1 MTNKRVRIFF
11 VWIALLV
18 LALPAKAQQRFF
30 NLTADEVKVD
40 SVLPHFLYSIP
51 LPENYQDSVY
61 TVSVKYPEYMDM
73 TVSDVANY
81 NRISGAALP
90 SQVPLS
96 QNISVSRRK
105 GYLVASFCPLVF
117 RNNKYQM
124 LVSFMLDVKAK
135 AVKNSVLRQ
144 RKNDKA
150 YASAADI
157 YAEHSLLAS
166 GKWAKIRVSS
176 SGVYQL
182 TEATVRQ
189 AGFSNINKV
198 KIYGYG
204 GNLQNEALY
213 ANDLARTDDLKE
225 VPQCVVGGKHLFYA
239 KGPVSWTSN
248 SSTVRRRNPYSD
260 YGYYFITQSDEEPAT
275 VDSAT
280 FVSSFYP
287 SPDDYHSLYEVD
299 GYSWYNGGRN
309 LFDPTPISVG
319 GSQQVVITNTTGSQ
333 KGRLTVNVS
342 AGGTNQIRIQLN
354 GKDIGTL
361 NVRILDY
368 CKAGQDSGTYLLD
381 NLKVDGGKDT
391 ITIQNVSGET
401 ARLDYVSMAWEKAI
415 PLPNLSG
422 SHPAATYV
430 KNIANQD
437 LHADGQAD
445 LVIIIPASRT
455 LLKQAQRLK
464 EFHESHDGM
473 RVNIV
478 AADQL
483 YNEFSS
489 GTPDANAYRRYLRM
503 LQDRAATEADM
514 PKYLLL
520 FGDCVWDNR
529 MLTADCKRFDPDDY
543 LLVYE
548 SENSFSETVCYAG
561 DSWMGI
567 LAEGA
572 GSDARRELQDVGVG
586 RFPVTTVAEAKIMV
600 DKTINYSKNQ
610 NGGAWQNTIM
620 FMGDDGN
627 DNIHMKD
634 VDSVANSVG
643 RDYPNFLIKKVMW
656 DAYTRESSATGNTYP
671 EVSKIIRQQQA
682 NGALVMDY
690 GGHGNATLISHESV
704 LGLSDFSESRTSNLP
719 LWVTAACDI
728 MAFDGV
734 TETIGEAAV
743 LNEKGG
749 AVAFYGTARTVFT
762 SANKYINHAF
772 MKRVLSLQDGKPIT
786 LGEAHRLA
794 QNDVMLGTNRYPTPT
809 REDPNKTSPEQ
820 DNTENHL
827 QYSLL
832 GDPALSLNLP
842 TAQVVVD
849 EIDGVAVG
857 SGTMPTV
864 KAGAVI
870 KMKGHVAGV
879 EGFNGVVTA
888 TVRDT
893 REEITCKLNNTS
905 DDGAEEAFKYLDR
918 TKTLYHG
925 SDSIRNSSF
934 ELTFAVPKDI
944 NYADGQGMINLYA
957 LNTDKTIRANGS
969 CDQFIVGGSA
979 EAKNDSVGPS
989 IYCYLNSPSFVDG
1002 GNVNSTPYFVAEIKD
1017 KDGINAAGSG
1027 IGHDLQL
1034 VIDGDMAKTYTLNN
1048 NFSYDFGTYT
1058 SGSTF
1063 YSIPELEEG
1072 PHRLQFRAWD
1082 IQNNSSTAVLHFN
1095 VVKGLRPQL
1104 FNIGMTNNPAR
1115 TSTTFI
1121 ISHDRMESNMDVVIE
1136 LFDAAGRQMW
1146 RHAESGVSATGNY
1159 TVDWDLSV
1167 DGGRPLQTGVYLYRV
1182 KVSSEGSSYVS
1193 KTKKLIVISNR

>member
-11 VWIALLV
+11 VCIALLV

-105 GYLVASFCPLVF
+105 GYLVVSFCPLVF

-342 AGGTNQIRIQLN
+342 AGGNNQIRILLN
-354 GKDIGTL
+354 GKELGTL
-361 NVRILDY
+361 NVPILQY
-368 CKAGQDSGTYLLD
+368 CKAGQVGGTYSLD
-381 NLKVDGGKDT
+381 NLRIDAKDT
-391 ITIQNVSGET
+391 VTIVNVSGET

-529 MLTADCKRFDPDDY
+529 MLTADCKRFDPDDF

-690 GGHGNATLISHESV
+690 GGHGSATLISHESV

-728 MAFDGV
+728 MPFDGV
-734 TETIGEAAV
+734 TETIGESAV

-772 MKRVLSLQDGKPIT
+772 MKRVLSLQDGKPIA

-820 DNTENHL
+820 DNSENHL

-864 KAGAVI
+864 KAGSVI

-893 REEITCKLNNTS
+893 QEEITCKLNNTS
-905 DDGAEEAFKYLDR
+905 GDGAEVAFKYLDR

-925 SDSIRNSSF
+925 SDSIRNGQF

-1104 FNIGMTNNPAR
+1104 FNIGVTNNPAR

>member
-90 SQVPLS
+90 SHVPLS

-105 GYLVASFCPLVF
+105 GYLVVSFCPLVF

-182 TEATVRQ
+182 TDATVRQ

-342 AGGTNQIRIQLN
+342 AGGNNQIRILLN
-354 GKDIGTL
+354 GKELGTL
-361 NVRILDY
+361 NVPILQY
-368 CKAGQDSGTYLLD
+368 CKAGQVGGTYSLD
-381 NLKVDGGKDT
+381 NLRIDAKDT
-391 ITIQNVSGET
+391 VTIVNVSGET

-690 GGHGNATLISHESV
+690 GGHGSATLISHESV

-728 MAFDGV
+728 MPFDGV
-734 TETIGEAAV
+734 TETIGESAV

-772 MKRVLSLQDGKPIT
+772 MKRVLSLQDGKPIA

-820 DNTENHL
+820 DNSENHL

-864 KAGAVI
+864 KAGSVI

-905 DDGAEEAFKYLDR
+905 GDGAEEAFKYLDR

-1104 FNIGMTNNPAR
+1104 FNIGVTNNPAR

-1136 LFDAAGRQMW
+1136 LFDAAGRQVW

>member
-157 YAEHSLLAS
+157 YAEHSLLAT

-182 TEATVRQ
+182 TDATVRQ

-342 AGGTNQIRIQLN
+342 AGGNNQIRILLN
-354 GKDIGTL
+354 GKELGTL
-361 NVRILDY
+361 NVPILQY

-690 GGHGNATLISHESV
+690 GGHGSATLISHESV

-728 MAFDGV
+728 MPFDGV
-734 TETIGEAAV
+734 TETIGESAV

-772 MKRVLSLQDGKPIT
+772 MKRVLSLQDGKPIA

-842 TAQVVVD
+842 TAKVVVD

-864 KAGAVI
+864 KAGSVI

-893 REEITCKLNNTS
+893 QEEITCKLNNTS
-905 DDGAEEAFKYLDR
+905 GDGAEVAFKYLDR

-925 SDSIRNSSF
+925 SDSIRNGQF

-1104 FNIGMTNNPAR
+1104 FNIGVTNNPAR

>member
-105 GYLVASFCPLVF
+105 GYLVVSFCPLVF

-182 TEATVRQ
+182 TDATVRQ

-342 AGGTNQIRIQLN
+342 AGGNNQIRILLN
-354 GKDIGTL
+354 GKELGTL
-361 NVRILDY
+361 DVPILQY
-368 CKAGQDSGTYLLD
+368 CKAGQVGGTYSLD
-381 NLKVDGGKDT
+381 NLRIDAKDT
-391 ITIQNVSGET
+391 VTIVNVSGET

-529 MLTADCKRFDPDDY
+529 MLTADCKRFDPDDF

-690 GGHGNATLISHESV
+690 GGHGSATLISHESV

-728 MAFDGV
+728 MPFDGV
-734 TETIGEAAV
+734 TETIGESAV

-772 MKRVLSLQDGKPIT
+772 MKRVLSLQDGKPIA

-864 KAGAVI
+864 KAGSVI

-893 REEITCKLNNTS
+893 QEEITCKLNNTS
-905 DDGAEEAFKYLDR
+905 GDGAEVAFKYLDR

-925 SDSIRNSSF
+925 SDSIRNGQF

-1104 FNIGMTNNPAR
+1104 FNIGVTNNPAR

>member
-105 GYLVASFCPLVF
+105 GYLVVSFCPLVF

-157 YAEHSLLAS
+157 YAEHSLLAT

-182 TEATVRQ
+182 TDATVRQ

-342 AGGTNQIRIQLN
+342 AGGNNQIRILLN
-354 GKDIGTL
+354 GKELGTL
-361 NVRILDY
+361 NVPILQY
-368 CKAGQDSGTYLLD
+368 CKAGQVGGTYSLD
-381 NLKVDGGKDT
+381 NLRIDAKDT
-391 ITIQNVSGET
+391 VTIVNVSGET

-464 EFHESHDGM
+464 EFHEIHDGM

-529 MLTADCKRFDPDDY
+529 MLTADCKRFDPDDF

-690 GGHGNATLISHESV
+690 GGHGSATLISHESV

-728 MAFDGV
+728 MPFDGV
-734 TETIGEAAV
+734 TETIGESAV

-772 MKRVLSLQDGKPIT
+772 MKRVLSLQDGKPIA

-842 TAQVVVD
+842 TAQVVLD

-864 KAGAVI
+864 KAGSVI

-905 DDGAEEAFKYLDR
+905 GDGAEVAFKYLDR

-925 SDSIRNSSF
+925 SDSIRNGQF

-1104 FNIGMTNNPAR
+1104 FNIGVTNNPAR

-1136 LFDAAGRQMW
+1136 LFDAAGRQIW

>member
-105 GYLVASFCPLVF
+105 GYLVVSFCPLVF

-150 YASAADI
+150 YASAAEI

-342 AGGTNQIRIQLN
+342 AGGNNQIRILLN
-354 GKDIGTL
+354 GKELGTL
-361 NVRILDY
+361 NVPILQY
-368 CKAGQDSGTYLLD
+368 CKAGQAGGTYSLD
-381 NLKVDGGKDT
+381 NLRIDAKDT
-391 ITIQNVSGET
+391 VTIVNVSGET

-529 MLTADCKRFDPDDY
+529 MLTADCKRFDPDDF

-690 GGHGNATLISHESV
+690 GGHGSATLISHESV

-728 MAFDGV
+728 MPFDGV
-734 TETIGEAAV
+734 TETIGESAV

-772 MKRVLSLQDGKPIT
+772 MKRVLSLQDGKPIA

-820 DNTENHL
+820 DNSENHL

-849 EIDGVAVG
+849 KIDGVAVG

-864 KAGAVI
+864 KAGSVI

-893 REEITCKLNNTS
+893 QEEITCKLNNTS
-905 DDGAEEAFKYLDR
+905 GDGAEVAFKYLDR

-925 SDSIRNSSF
+925 SDSIRNGQF

-1104 FNIGMTNNPAR
+1104 FNIGVTNNPAR

-1136 LFDAAGRQMW
+1136 LFDAAGRQIW

>member
-96 QNISVSRRK
+96 QHISVSRRK
-105 GYLVASFCPLVF
+105 GYLVVSFCPLVF

-182 TEATVRQ
+182 TDATVRQ

-342 AGGTNQIRIQLN
+342 AGGNNQIRILLN
-354 GKDIGTL
+354 GKELGTL
-361 NVRILDY
+361 DVPILQY
-368 CKAGQDSGTYLLD
+368 CKAGQVGGTYSLD
-381 NLKVDGGKDT
+381 NLRIDAKDT
-391 ITIQNVSGET
+391 VTIVNVSGET

-656 DAYTRESSATGNTYP
+656 DAYNRESSATGNTYP

-728 MAFDGV
+728 MPFDGV
-734 TETIGEAAV
+734 TETIGESAV

-772 MKRVLSLQDGKPIT
+772 MKRVLSLQDGKPIA

-864 KAGAVI
+864 KAGSVI

-893 REEITCKLNNTS
+893 QEEITCKLNNTS
-905 DDGAEEAFKYLDR
+905 GDGAEVAFKYLDR

-925 SDSIRNSSF
+925 SDSIRNGQF

-1104 FNIGMTNNPAR
+1104 FNIGVTNNPAR

>member
-772 MKRVLSLQDGKPIT
+772 MKRVLSLQDGKPIA

-794 QNDVMLGTNRYPTPT
+794 QNDVMLGANRYPTPT

-864 KAGAVI
+864 KAGSVI

-893 REEITCKLNNTS
+893 QEEITCKLNNTS
-905 DDGAEEAFKYLDR
+905 NDGAEVAFKYLDR

-1104 FNIGMTNNPAR
+1104 FNIGVTNNPAR

>member
-105 GYLVASFCPLVF
+105 GYLVVSFCPLVF

-182 TEATVRQ
+182 TDATVRQ

-342 AGGTNQIRIQLN
+342 AGGNNQIRILLN
-354 GKDIGTL
+354 GKELGTL
-361 NVRILDY
+361 NVPILQY
-368 CKAGQDSGTYLLD
+368 CKAGQVGGTYSLD
-381 NLKVDGGKDT
+381 NLRIDAKDT
-391 ITIQNVSGET
+391 VTIVNVSGET

-529 MLTADCKRFDPDDY
+529 MLTADCKRFDPDDF

-728 MAFDGV
+728 MPFDGV
-734 TETIGEAAV
+734 TETIGESAV

-772 MKRVLSLQDGKPIT
+772 MKRVLSLQDGKPIA

-820 DNTENHL
+820 DNSENHL

-864 KAGAVI
+864 KAGSVI

-925 SDSIRNSSF
+925 SDSIRNGQF

-1104 FNIGMTNNPAR
+1104 FNIGVTNNPAR

>member
-18 LALPAKAQQRFF
+18 LVLPAKAQQRFF

-51 LPENYQDSVY
+51 LPANYQDSVY

-166 GKWAKIRVSS
+166 GKWTKIRVSS

-182 TEATVRQ
+182 TDATVRQ

-772 MKRVLSLQDGKPIT
+772 MKRVLSLQDGKPIA

-864 KAGAVI
+864 KAGSVI

-893 REEITCKLNNTS
+893 QEEITCKLNNTS
-905 DDGAEEAFKYLDR
+905 NDGAEVAFKYLDR

-1104 FNIGMTNNPAR
+1104 FNIGVTNNPAR

>member
-772 MKRVLSLQDGKPIT
+772 MKRVLSLQDGKPIA

-864 KAGAVI
+864 KAGSVI

-893 REEITCKLNNTS
+893 QEEITCKLNNTS
-905 DDGAEEAFKYLDR
+905 NDGAEVAFKYLDR

-1104 FNIGMTNNPAR
+1104 FNIGVTNNPAR

>member
-105 GYLVASFCPLVF
+105 GYLVVSFCPLVF

-182 TEATVRQ
+182 TDATVRQ

-342 AGGTNQIRIQLN
+342 AGGNNQIRILLN
-354 GKDIGTL
+354 GKELGTL
-361 NVRILDY
+361 NVPILQY
-368 CKAGQDSGTYLLD
+368 CKAGQVGGTYSLD
-381 NLKVDGGKDT
+381 NLRIDAKDT
-391 ITIQNVSGET
+391 VTIVNVSGET

-529 MLTADCKRFDPDDY
+529 MLTADCKRFDPDDF

-690 GGHGNATLISHESV
+690 GGHGSATLISHESV

-728 MAFDGV
+728 MPFDGV
-734 TETIGEAAV
+734 TETIGESAV

-772 MKRVLSLQDGKPIT
+772 MKRVLSLQDGKPIA

-820 DNTENHL
+820 DNSENHL

-864 KAGAVI
+864 KAGSVI

-905 DDGAEEAFKYLDR
+905 GDGAEVAFKYLDR

-925 SDSIRNSSF
+925 SDSIRNGQF

-1104 FNIGMTNNPAR
+1104 FNIGVTNNPAR

>member
-105 GYLVASFCPLVF
+105 GYLVVSFCPLVF

-157 YAEHSLLAS
+157 YAEHSLLAT

-182 TEATVRQ
+182 TDATVRQ

-342 AGGTNQIRIQLN
+342 AGGNNQIRILLN
-354 GKDIGTL
+354 GKELGTL
-361 NVRILDY
+361 NVPILQY
-368 CKAGQDSGTYLLD
+368 CKAGQVGGTYSLD
-381 NLKVDGGKDT
+381 NLRIDAKDT
-391 ITIQNVSGET
+391 VTIVNVSGET

-464 EFHESHDGM
+464 EFHEIHDGM

-529 MLTADCKRFDPDDY
+529 MLTADCKRFDPDDF

-548 SENSFSETVCYAG
+548 SENSFSETSCYAG

-690 GGHGNATLISHESV
+690 GGHGSATLISHESV

-728 MAFDGV
+728 MPFDGV
-734 TETIGEAAV
+734 TETIGESAV

-772 MKRVLSLQDGKPIT
+772 MKRVLSLQDGKPIA

-864 KAGAVI
+864 KAGSVI

-893 REEITCKLNNTS
+893 QEEITCKLNNTS
-905 DDGAEEAFKYLDR
+905 GDGAEVAFKYLDR

-1104 FNIGMTNNPAR
+1104 FNIGVTNNPAR

>member
-105 GYLVASFCPLVF
+105 GYLVVSFCPLVF

-342 AGGTNQIRIQLN
+342 AGGNNQIRILLN
-354 GKDIGTL
+354 GKELGTL
-361 NVRILDY
+361 NVPILQY
-368 CKAGQDSGTYLLD
+368 CKAGQVSGTYSLD
-381 NLKVDGGKDT
+381 NLRIDAKDT
-391 ITIQNVSGET
+391 VTIVNVSGET

-690 GGHGNATLISHESV
+690 GGHGSATLISHESV

-728 MAFDGV
+728 MPFDGV
-734 TETIGEAAV
+734 TETIGESAV

-772 MKRVLSLQDGKPIT
+772 MKRVLSLQDGKPIA

-820 DNTENHL
+820 DNSENHL

-864 KAGAVI
+864 KAGSVI

-893 REEITCKLNNTS
+893 QEEITCKLNNTS
-905 DDGAEEAFKYLDR
+905 GDGAEEAFKYLDR

-1104 FNIGMTNNPAR
+1104 FNIGVTNNPAR

>member
-1 MTNKRVRIFF
+1 
-11 VWIALLV
+11 
-18 LALPAKAQQRFF
+18 
-30 NLTADEVKVD
+30 
-40 SVLPHFLYSIP
+40 
-51 LPENYQDSVY
+51 
-61 TVSVKYPEYMDM
+61 
-73 TVSDVANY
+73 
-81 NRISGAALP
+81 
-90 SQVPLS
+90 
-96 QNISVSRRK
+96 
-105 GYLVASFCPLVF
+105 
-117 RNNKYQM
+117 
-124 LVSFMLDVKAK
+124 
-135 AVKNSVLRQ
+135 
-144 RKNDKA
+144 
-150 YASAADI
+150 
-157 YAEHSLLAS
+157 
-166 GKWAKIRVSS
+166 
-176 SGVYQL
+176 
-182 TEATVRQ
+182 
-189 AGFSNINKV
+189 
-198 KIYGYG
+198 
-204 GNLQNEALY
+204 
-213 ANDLARTDDLKE
+213 
-225 VPQCVVGGKHLFYA
+225 
-239 KGPVSWTSN
+239 
-248 SSTVRRRNPYSD
+248 
-260 YGYYFITQSDEEPAT
+260 
-275 VDSAT
+275 
-280 FVSSFYP
+280 
-287 SPDDYHSLYEVD
+287 
-299 GYSWYNGGRN
+299 
-309 LFDPTPISVG
+309 
-319 GSQQVVITNTTGSQ
+319 
-333 KGRLTVNVS
+333 
-342 AGGTNQIRIQLN
+342 
-354 GKDIGTL
+354 
-361 NVRILDY
+361 
-368 CKAGQDSGTYLLD
+368 
-381 NLKVDGGKDT
+381 
-391 ITIQNVSGET
+391 
-401 ARLDYVSMAWEKAI
+401 
-415 PLPNLSG
+415 
-422 SHPAATYV
+422 
-430 KNIANQD
+430 
-437 LHADGQAD
+437 
-445 LVIIIPASRT
+445 
-455 LLKQAQRLK
+455 
-464 EFHESHDGM
+464 
-473 RVNIV
+473 
-478 AADQL
+478 
-483 YNEFSS
+483 
-489 GTPDANAYRRYLRM
+489 M

-690 GGHGNATLISHESV
+690 GGHGSATLISHESV

-734 TETIGEAAV
+734 AETIGEAAV

-772 MKRVLSLQDGKPIT
+772 MKRVLSMQDGKPIA

-864 KAGAVI
+864 KAGSVI

-893 REEITCKLNNTS
+893 QEEITCKLNNTS
-905 DDGAEEAFKYLDR
+905 NDGAEVAFKYLDR

-1058 SGSTF
+1058 SLFQNLCADCGNVHKGFRSC
-1063 YSIPELEEG
+1063 G
-1072 PHRLQFRAWD
+1072 RLFLAVNLTSQ
-1082 IQNNSSTAVLHFN
+1082 TAVPRMGHSEQ
-1095 VVKGLRPQL
+1095 QL
-1104 FNIGMTNNPAR
+1104 YSRASLQRGERFA
-1115 TSTTFI
+1115 S
-1121 ISHDRMESNMDVVIE
+1121 
-1136 LFDAAGRQMW
+1136 AA
-1146 RHAESGVSATGNY
+1146 
-1159 TVDWDLSV
+1159 
-1167 DGGRPLQTGVYLYRV
+1167 LQHRRDQQ
-1182 KVSSEGSSYVS
+1182 SSPYFHHVHHQS
-1193 KTKKLIVISNR
+1193 

>member
-105 GYLVASFCPLVF
+105 GYLVVSFCPLVF

-157 YAEHSLLAS
+157 YAEHSLLAT

-182 TEATVRQ
+182 TDATVRQ

-342 AGGTNQIRIQLN
+342 AGGNNQIRILLN
-354 GKDIGTL
+354 GKELGTL
-361 NVRILDY
+361 NVPILQY
-368 CKAGQDSGTYLLD
+368 CKAGQVGGTYSLD
-381 NLKVDGGKDT
+381 NLRIDAKDT
-391 ITIQNVSGET
+391 VTIVNVSGEI

-529 MLTADCKRFDPDDY
+529 MLTADCKRFDPDDF

-728 MAFDGV
+728 MPFDGV
-734 TETIGEAAV
+734 TETIGESAV

-772 MKRVLSLQDGKPIT
+772 MKRVLSLQDGKPIA

-864 KAGAVI
+864 KAGSVI

-1104 FNIGMTNNPAR
+1104 FNIGVTNNPAR

>member
-105 GYLVASFCPLVF
+105 GYLVVSFCPLVF

-182 TEATVRQ
+182 TDATVRQ

-342 AGGTNQIRIQLN
+342 AGGNNQIRILLN
-354 GKDIGTL
+354 GKELGTL
-361 NVRILDY
+361 NVPILQY
-368 CKAGQDSGTYLLD
+368 CKAGQVGGTYSLD
-381 NLKVDGGKDT
+381 NLRIDAKDT
-391 ITIQNVSGET
+391 VTIVNVSGET

-455 LLKQAQRLK
+455 LLKQALRLK

-529 MLTADCKRFDPDDY
+529 MLTADCKRFDPDDF

-690 GGHGNATLISHESV
+690 GGHGSATLISHESV

-728 MAFDGV
+728 MPFDGV
-734 TETIGEAAV
+734 TETIGESAV

-772 MKRVLSLQDGKPIT
+772 MKRVLSLQDGKPIA

-820 DNTENHL
+820 DNSENHL

-864 KAGAVI
+864 KAGSVI

-893 REEITCKLNNTS
+893 QEEITCKLNNTS
-905 DDGAEEAFKYLDR
+905 GDGAEVAFKYLDR

-925 SDSIRNSSF
+925 SDSIRNGQF

-1104 FNIGMTNNPAR
+1104 FNIGVTNNPAR

>member
-105 GYLVASFCPLVF
+105 GYLVVSFCPLVF

-342 AGGTNQIRIQLN
+342 AGGNNQIRILLN
-354 GKDIGTL
+354 GKELGTL
-361 NVRILDY
+361 NVPILQY
-368 CKAGQDSGTYLLD
+368 CKAGQVGGTYSLD
-381 NLKVDGGKDT
+381 NLRIDAKDT
-391 ITIQNVSGET
+391 VTIVNVSGET

-529 MLTADCKRFDPDDY
+529 MLTADCKRFDPDDF

-728 MAFDGV
+728 MPFDGV
-734 TETIGEAAV
+734 TETIGESAV

-772 MKRVLSLQDGKPIT
+772 MKRVLSLQDGKPIA

-864 KAGAVI
+864 KAGSVI

-893 REEITCKLNNTS
+893 QEEITCKLNNTS
-905 DDGAEEAFKYLDR
+905 GDGAEVAFKYLDR

-925 SDSIRNSSF
+925 SDSIRNGQF

-1104 FNIGMTNNPAR
+1104 FNIGVTNNPAR

>member
-105 GYLVASFCPLVF
+105 GYLVVSFCPLVF

-342 AGGTNQIRIQLN
+342 AGGNNQIRILLN
-354 GKDIGTL
+354 GKELGTL
-361 NVRILDY
+361 NVPILQY
-368 CKAGQDSGTYLLD
+368 CKAGQAGGTYSLD
-381 NLKVDGGKDT
+381 NLRIDAKDT
-391 ITIQNVSGET
+391 VTIVNVSGET

-455 LLKQAQRLK
+455 LLKQALRLK

-548 SENSFSETVCYAG
+548 SENSFSETSCYAG

-682 NGALVMDY
+682 NGALVMNY
-690 GGHGNATLISHESV
+690 GGHGSATLISHESV

-728 MAFDGV
+728 MPFDGV
-734 TETIGEAAV
+734 TETIGESAV

-772 MKRVLSLQDGKPIT
+772 MKRVLSLQDGKPIA

-864 KAGAVI
+864 KAGSVI

-905 DDGAEEAFKYLDR
+905 GDGAEEAFKYLDR

-1104 FNIGMTNNPAR
+1104 FNIGVTNNPAR

>member
-182 TEATVRQ
+182 TDATVRQ

-342 AGGTNQIRIQLN
+342 AGGNNQIRILLN
-354 GKDIGTL
+354 GKELGTL
-361 NVRILDY
+361 NVPILQY
-368 CKAGQDSGTYLLD
+368 CKAGQVGGTYSLD
-381 NLKVDGGKDT
+381 NLRIDAKDT
-391 ITIQNVSGET
+391 VTIVNVSGET

-415 PLPNLSG
+415 PLSPLSG
-422 SHPAATYV
+422 KHPAATYV

-529 MLTADCKRFDPDDY
+529 MLTADCKRFDPDDF

-690 GGHGNATLISHESV
+690 GGHGSATLISHESV

-728 MAFDGV
+728 MPFDGV

-772 MKRVLSLQDGKPIT
+772 MKRVLSLQDGKPIA

-864 KAGAVI
+864 KAGSVI

-893 REEITCKLNNTS
+893 QEEITCKLNNTS
-905 DDGAEEAFKYLDR
+905 GDGAEEAFKYLDR

-925 SDSIRNSSF
+925 SDSIRNGQF

-1104 FNIGMTNNPAR
+1104 FNIGVTNNPAR

>member
-105 GYLVASFCPLVF
+105 GYLVVSFCPLVF

-182 TEATVRQ
+182 TDATVRQ

-342 AGGTNQIRIQLN
+342 AGGNNQIRILLN
-354 GKDIGTL
+354 GKELGTL
-361 NVRILDY
+361 NVPILQY
-368 CKAGQDSGTYLLD
+368 CKAGQVGGTYSLD
-381 NLKVDGGKDT
+381 NLRIDAKDT
-391 ITIQNVSGET
+391 VTIVNVSGET

-455 LLKQAQRLK
+455 LLKQALRLK

-529 MLTADCKRFDPDDY
+529 MLTADCKRFDPDDF

-728 MAFDGV
+728 MPFDGV

-772 MKRVLSLQDGKPIT
+772 MKRVLSLQDGKPIA

-809 REDPNKTSPEQ
+809 RENPNKTSPEQ

-864 KAGAVI
+864 KAGSVI

-893 REEITCKLNNTS
+893 QEEITCKLNNTS
-905 DDGAEEAFKYLDR
+905 GDGAEVAFKYLDR

-925 SDSIRNSSF
+925 SDSIRNGQF

-957 LNTDKTIRANGS
+957 LNTDKAIRANGS

-1104 FNIGMTNNPAR
+1104 FNIGVTNNPAR

-1146 RHAESGVSATGNY
+1146 RRAESGVSATGNY

>member
-656 DAYTRESSATGNTYP
+656 DAYTRESSDTGNTYP

-772 MKRVLSLQDGKPIT
+772 MKRVLSLQDGKPIA

-864 KAGAVI
+864 KAGSVI

-893 REEITCKLNNTS
+893 QEEITCKLNNTS
-905 DDGAEEAFKYLDR
+905 NDGAEVAFKYLDR

-1002 GNVNSTPYFVAEIKD
+1002 GNVNGTPYFVAEIKD

-1104 FNIGMTNNPAR
+1104 FNIGVTNNPAR

>member
-864 KAGAVI
+864 KAGSVI

-893 REEITCKLNNTS
+893 QEEITCKLNNTS
-905 DDGAEEAFKYLDR
+905 NDGAEVAFKYLDR

-1104 FNIGMTNNPAR
+1104 FNIGVTNNPAR

>member
-182 TEATVRQ
+182 TDATVRQ

-368 CKAGQDSGTYLLD
+368 CKAGQNSGTYLLD

-772 MKRVLSLQDGKPIT
+772 MKRVLSLQDGKPIA

-864 KAGAVI
+864 KAGSVI

-893 REEITCKLNNTS
+893 QEEITCKLNNTS
-905 DDGAEEAFKYLDR
+905 NDGAEVAFKYLDR

-1002 GNVNSTPYFVAEIKD
+1002 GNVNGTPYFVAEIKD

-1104 FNIGMTNNPAR
+1104 FNIGVTNNPAR

>member
-105 GYLVASFCPLVF
+105 GYLVVSFCPLVF

-342 AGGTNQIRIQLN
+342 AGGNNQIRILLN
-354 GKDIGTL
+354 GKELGTL
-361 NVRILDY
+361 NVPILQY
-368 CKAGQDSGTYLLD
+368 CKAGQVSGTYSLD
-381 NLKVDGGKDT
+381 NLRIDAKDT
-391 ITIQNVSGET
+391 VTIVNVSGEI

-529 MLTADCKRFDPDDY
+529 MLTADCKRFDPDDF

-690 GGHGNATLISHESV
+690 GGHGSATLISHESV

-728 MAFDGV
+728 MPFDGV
-734 TETIGEAAV
+734 TETIGESAV

-772 MKRVLSLQDGKPIT
+772 MKRVLSLQDGKPIA

-864 KAGAVI
+864 KAGSVI

-893 REEITCKLNNTS
+893 QEEITCKLNNTS
-905 DDGAEEAFKYLDR
+905 GDGAEVAFKYLDR

-925 SDSIRNSSF
+925 SDSIRNGQF

-1104 FNIGMTNNPAR
+1104 FNIGVTNNPAR

-1146 RHAESGVSATGNY
+1146 RHAENGVSATGNY

>member
-105 GYLVASFCPLVF
+105 GYLVVSFCPLVF

-342 AGGTNQIRIQLN
+342 AGGNNQIRILLN
-354 GKDIGTL
+354 GKELGTL
-361 NVRILDY
+361 NVPILQY
-368 CKAGQDSGTYLLD
+368 CKAGQVGGTYSLD
-381 NLKVDGGKDT
+381 NLRIDAKDT
-391 ITIQNVSGET
+391 VTIVNVSGET

-529 MLTADCKRFDPDDY
+529 MLTADCKRFDPDDF

-690 GGHGNATLISHESV
+690 GGHGSATLISHESV

-728 MAFDGV
+728 MPFDGV
-734 TETIGEAAV
+734 TETIGESAV

-772 MKRVLSLQDGKPIT
+772 MKRVLSLQDGKPIA

-820 DNTENHL
+820 DNSENHL

-864 KAGAVI
+864 KAGSVI

-893 REEITCKLNNTS
+893 QEEITCKLNNTS
-905 DDGAEEAFKYLDR
+905 GDGAEVAFKYLDR

-1104 FNIGMTNNPAR
+1104 FNIGVTNNPAR

>member
-105 GYLVASFCPLVF
+105 GYLVVSFCPLVF

-182 TEATVRQ
+182 TDATVRQ

-260 YGYYFITQSDEEPAT
+260 YGYYFITQSDEEPVT

-299 GYSWYNGGRN
+299 GYSWFNGGRN
-309 LFDPTPISVG
+309 LFAPTPISVG

-342 AGGTNQIRIQLN
+342 AGGNNQIRILLN
-354 GKDIGTL
+354 GKELGTL
-361 NVRILDY
+361 NVPILQY
-368 CKAGQDSGTYLLD
+368 CKAGQVSGTYSLD
-381 NLKVDGGKDT
+381 NLRIDAKDT
-391 ITIQNVSGET
+391 VTIVNVSGET

-690 GGHGNATLISHESV
+690 GGHGSATLISHESV

-728 MAFDGV
+728 MPFDGV
-734 TETIGEAAV
+734 TETIGESAV

-772 MKRVLSLQDGKPIT
+772 MKRVLSLQDGKPIA

-864 KAGAVI
+864 KAGSVI

-893 REEITCKLNNTS
+893 QEEITCKLNNTS
-905 DDGAEEAFKYLDR
+905 GDGAEVAFKYLDR

-925 SDSIRNSSF
+925 SDSIRNGQF

-957 LNTDKTIRANGS
+957 LNTDKTVRANGS

-1063 YSIPELEEG
+1063 YSVPELEEG

-1104 FNIGMTNNPAR
+1104 FNIGVTNNPAR

>member
-105 GYLVASFCPLVF
+105 GYLVVSFCPLVF

-182 TEATVRQ
+182 TDATVRQ

-239 KGPVSWTSN
+239 KGPVSWMSN

-342 AGGTNQIRIQLN
+342 AGGNNQIRILLN
-354 GKDIGTL
+354 GKELGTL
-361 NVRILDY
+361 NVPILQY
-368 CKAGQDSGTYLLD
+368 CKAGQVGGTYSLD
-381 NLKVDGGKDT
+381 NLRIDAKDT
-391 ITIQNVSGET
+391 VTIVNVSGET

-728 MAFDGV
+728 MPFDGV

-772 MKRVLSLQDGKPIT
+772 MKRVLSLQDGKPIA

-820 DNTENHL
+820 DNSENHL

-864 KAGAVI
+864 KAGSVI

-893 REEITCKLNNTS
+893 QEEITCKLNNTS
-905 DDGAEEAFKYLDR
+905 GDGAEEAFKYLDR

-1104 FNIGMTNNPAR
+1104 FNIGVTNNPAR

-1146 RHAESGVSATGNY
+1146 RHAENGVSATGNY

>member
-90 SQVPLS
+90 SHVPLS

-105 GYLVASFCPLVF
+105 GYLVVSFCPLVF

-182 TEATVRQ
+182 TDATVRQ

-342 AGGTNQIRIQLN
+342 AGGNNQIRILLN
-354 GKDIGTL
+354 GKELGTL
-361 NVRILDY
+361 NVPILQY
-368 CKAGQDSGTYLLD
+368 CKAGQVGGTYSLD
-381 NLKVDGGKDT
+381 NLRIDAKDT
-391 ITIQNVSGET
+391 VTIVNVSGET

-503 LQDRAATEADM
+503 LQDKAATEADM

-529 MLTADCKRFDPDDY
+529 MLTADCKRFDPDDF

-548 SENSFSETVCYAG
+548 SENSFSETSCYAG

-690 GGHGNATLISHESV
+690 GGHGSATLISHESV

-728 MAFDGV
+728 MPFDGV
-734 TETIGEAAV
+734 TETIGESAV

-772 MKRVLSLQDGKPIT
+772 MKRVLSLQDGKPIA

-820 DNTENHL
+820 DNSENHL

-864 KAGAVI
+864 KAGSVI

-905 DDGAEEAFKYLDR
+905 GDGAEEAFKYLDR

-1104 FNIGMTNNPAR
+1104 FNIGVTNNPAR

>member
-105 GYLVASFCPLVF
+105 GYLVVSFCPLVF

-182 TEATVRQ
+182 TDATVRQ

-342 AGGTNQIRIQLN
+342 AGGNNQIRILLN
-354 GKDIGTL
+354 GKELGTL
-361 NVRILDY
+361 NVPILQY
-368 CKAGQDSGTYLLD
+368 CKAGQVGGTYSLD
-381 NLKVDGGKDT
+381 NLRIDAKDT
-391 ITIQNVSGET
+391 VTIVNVSGET

-656 DAYTRESSATGNTYP
+656 DAYNRESSATGNTYP

-690 GGHGNATLISHESV
+690 GGHGSATLISHESV

-728 MAFDGV
+728 MPFDGV
-734 TETIGEAAV
+734 TETIGESAV

-772 MKRVLSLQDGKPIT
+772 MKRVLSLQDGKPIA

-820 DNTENHL
+820 DNSENHL

-864 KAGAVI
+864 KAGSVI

-905 DDGAEEAFKYLDR
+905 GDGAEEAFKYLDR

-957 LNTDKTIRANGS
+957 LNTDKTVRANGS

-1104 FNIGMTNNPAR
+1104 FNIGVTNNPAR

>member
-105 GYLVASFCPLVF
+105 GYLVVSFCPLVF

-182 TEATVRQ
+182 TDATVRQ

-342 AGGTNQIRIQLN
+342 AGGNNQIRILLN
-354 GKDIGTL
+354 GKELGTL
-361 NVRILDY
+361 NVPILQY
-368 CKAGQDSGTYLLD
+368 CKAGQVGGTYSLD
-381 NLKVDGGKDT
+381 NLRIDAKDT
-391 ITIQNVSGET
+391 VTIVNVSGET

-529 MLTADCKRFDPDDY
+529 MLTADCKRFDPDDF

-548 SENSFSETVCYAG
+548 SENSFSETSCYAG

-690 GGHGNATLISHESV
+690 GGHGSATLISHESV

-728 MAFDGV
+728 MPFDGV
-734 TETIGEAAV
+734 TETIGESAV

-772 MKRVLSLQDGKPIT
+772 MKRVLSLQDGKPIA

-864 KAGAVI
+864 KAGSVI

-893 REEITCKLNNTS
+893 QEEITCKLNNTS
-905 DDGAEEAFKYLDR
+905 GDGAEEAFKYLDR

-925 SDSIRNSSF
+925 SDSIRNGQF

-1104 FNIGMTNNPAR
+1104 FNIGVTNNPAR

>member
-11 VWIALLV
+11 VWMALLV

-96 QNISVSRRK
+96 QHISVSRRK

-182 TEATVRQ
+182 TDATVRQ

-299 GYSWYNGGRN
+299 GYSWFNGGRN

-342 AGGTNQIRIQLN
+342 AGGNNQIRILLN

-548 SENSFSETVCYAG
+548 SENSFSETTCYAG

-690 GGHGNATLISHESV
+690 GGHGNATSISHEAV

-728 MAFDGV
+728 MPFDGV

-772 MKRVLSLQDGKPIT
+772 MKRVLSLQDGKPIA

-864 KAGAVI
+864 KAGSVI

-893 REEITCKLNNTS
+893 QEEITCKLNNTS
-905 DDGAEEAFKYLDR
+905 NDGAEVAFKYLDR

-1104 FNIGMTNNPAR
+1104 FNIGVTNNPAR

>member
-105 GYLVASFCPLVF
+105 GYLVVSFCPLVF

-182 TEATVRQ
+182 TDATVRQ

-342 AGGTNQIRIQLN
+342 AGGNNQIRILLN
-354 GKDIGTL
+354 GKELGTL
-361 NVRILDY
+361 NVPILQY
-368 CKAGQDSGTYLLD
+368 CKAGQVGGTYSLD
-381 NLKVDGGKDT
+381 NLRIDAKDT
-391 ITIQNVSGET
+391 VTIVNVSGET

-690 GGHGNATLISHESV
+690 GGHGSATLISHESV

-728 MAFDGV
+728 MPFDGV
-734 TETIGEAAV
+734 TETIGESAV

-772 MKRVLSLQDGKPIT
+772 MKRVLSLQDGKPIA

-820 DNTENHL
+820 DNSENHL

-864 KAGAVI
+864 KAGSVI

-905 DDGAEEAFKYLDR
+905 GDGAEEAFKYLDR

-1104 FNIGMTNNPAR
+1104 FNIGVTNNPAR

-1182 KVSSEGSSYVS
+1182 RVSSEGSSYVS

>member
-157 YAEHSLLAS
+157 YAEHSLLAT

-690 GGHGNATLISHESV
+690 GGHGNATSISHESV

-734 TETIGEAAV
+734 TATIGEAAV

-794 QNDVMLGTNRYPTPT
+794 QNDVMLGANRYPTPT

-864 KAGAVI
+864 KAGSVI

-893 REEITCKLNNTS
+893 QEEITCKLNNTS
-905 DDGAEEAFKYLDR
+905 NDGAEVAFKYLDR

-1104 FNIGMTNNPAR
+1104 FNIGVTNNPAR

>member
-182 TEATVRQ
+182 TDATVRQ

-342 AGGTNQIRIQLN
+342 AGGNNQIRILLN
-354 GKDIGTL
+354 GKELGTL
-361 NVRILDY
+361 NVPILQY
-368 CKAGQDSGTYLLD
+368 CKAGQVGGTYSLD
-381 NLKVDGGKDT
+381 NLRIDAKDT
-391 ITIQNVSGET
+391 VTIVNVSGET

-464 EFHESHDGM
+464 ELHESHDGM

-690 GGHGNATLISHESV
+690 GGHGSATLISHESV

-728 MAFDGV
+728 MPFDGV
-734 TETIGEAAV
+734 TETIGESAV

-772 MKRVLSLQDGKPIT
+772 MKRVLSLQDGKPIA

-864 KAGAVI
+864 KAGSVI

-905 DDGAEEAFKYLDR
+905 GDGAEEAFKYLDR

-925 SDSIRNSSF
+925 SDSIRNGQF

-1104 FNIGMTNNPAR
+1104 FNIGVTNNPAR

-1136 LFDAAGRQMW
+1136 LFDAAGRQIW

>member
-105 GYLVASFCPLVF
+105 GYLVVSFCPLVF

-182 TEATVRQ
+182 TDATVRQ

-342 AGGTNQIRIQLN
+342 AGGNNQIRILLN
-354 GKDIGTL
+354 GKELGTL
-361 NVRILDY
+361 NVPILQY
-368 CKAGQDSGTYLLD
+368 CKAGQVGGTYSLD
-381 NLKVDGGKDT
+381 NLRIDAKDT
-391 ITIQNVSGET
+391 VTIVNVSGET

-690 GGHGNATLISHESV
+690 GGHGSATLISHESV

-728 MAFDGV
+728 MPFDGV
-734 TETIGEAAV
+734 TETIGESAV

-772 MKRVLSLQDGKPIT
+772 MKRVLSLQDGKPIA

-820 DNTENHL
+820 DNSENHL

-864 KAGAVI
+864 KAGSVI

-905 DDGAEEAFKYLDR
+905 GDGAEEAFKYLDR

-957 LNTDKTIRANGS
+957 LNTDKTVRANGS

-1104 FNIGMTNNPAR
+1104 FNIGVTNNPAR

>member
-182 TEATVRQ
+182 TDATVRQ

-361 NVRILDY
+361 NVPILDY

-415 PLPNLSG
+415 PLSPLSG
-422 SHPAATYV
+422 KHPAATYV

-772 MKRVLSLQDGKPIT
+772 MKRVLSLQDGKPIA

-864 KAGAVI
+864 KAGSVI

-893 REEITCKLNNTS
+893 QEEITCKLNNTS
-905 DDGAEEAFKYLDR
+905 NDGAEVAFKYLDR

-1002 GNVNSTPYFVAEIKD
+1002 GNVNGTPYFVAEIKD

-1082 IQNNSSTAVLHFN
+1082 LQNNSSTAVLHFN

-1104 FNIGMTNNPAR
+1104 FNIGVTNNPAR